1 MIVLRKPRPR
11 KREGPKEEGG
21 DIAIWELCGCS
32 LLGMALLELADTHM
46 TLEDQK
52 VKVDFDERI
61 KILADKLIKKGDV
74 W

>member
-1 MIVLRKPRPR
+1 
-11 KREGPKEEGG
+11 
-21 DIAIWELCGCS
+21 
-32 LLGMALLELADTHM
+32 M